1 MLLRRRPA
9 DRRDRAVAVDH
20 LPAVNRHVDVRTVS
34 SDDPRPTR
42 VEDARPGAV
51 VISRPTDAAG
61 HPLRAS
67 PGEELVLRW
76 TSESGLHEVT
86 GVLQEVVD
94 DPVPCWVV
102 GARSLGPVVQRREG
116 FRLPVRLPLT
126 LRARSDG
133 AATVEGTVCD
143 LSEGGLGLRVPARAP
158 LESGMAVEVVFMLD
172 DGDVTAAAVLVRLG
186 PPVDGERAGGARF
199 DEPGDE
205 LATRIRRYVLQE
217 QIRRRALVRD

>member
-1 MLLRRRPA
+1 MR
-9 DRRDRAVAVDH
+9 
-20 LPAVNRHVDVRTVS
+20 LPEVNRQVEVRTAAAG
-34 SDDPRPTR
+34 DPRPSR

-67 PGEELVLRW
+67 PGEQVALTW

-86 GVLQEVVD
+86 GVLQEVD
-94 DPVPCWVV
+94 GHPVPCWVV
-102 GARSLGPVVQRREG
+102 SVRALGPVVQRREG
-116 FRLPVRLPLT
+116 FRLPVRLPLAVRT
-126 LRARSDG
+126 SAEDG
-133 AATVEGTVCD
+133 AAVIEGTVCD
-143 LSEGGLGLRVPARAP
+143 LSEGGLGLRLPAGAP
-158 LESGMAVEVVFMLD
+158 LQAGAAVQVAFPLD

-186 PPVDGERAGGARF
+186 PAVDGERAGGARF

-217 QIRRRALVRD
+217 QIRRRAVVRD